1 LLAKSGRRRVIVDKT
16 DGMATVLSPDICVIG
31 AGSAGLSVAA
41 GAAAFGVPV
50 VLIERG
56 RMGGECLNTGCV
68 PSKALIAAAKHAHAV
83 RKAAEF
89 GVIAGEPV
97 IDFEKVQAHVRSVID
112 AIAPNDSVER
122 FTAMGVK
129 VIRADARFTGR
140 DTVAAGEYVIRAR
153 RFVIATGSSTII
165 PPIPGLADV
174 DYLTNETLFDLK
186 SLPQHLLI
194 IGAGPV
200 GLEMAQAH
208 RRLGAKVTVVDAGR
222 ALAKEDPELAGI
234 VLGQLRGE
242 GIDIFE
248 HSRVLSVERTATGL
262 RLHCETQTGLVTIDG
277 SALLVA
283 TGKKGNTFGLGLE
296 AAGIAVT
303 ATGIAVDRSLRT
315 QNRRVYAIGD
325 VAGGLQFTHAANY
338 HASLVLREIL
348 FRLPAREKRDVV
360 PRATFTDPEIAFVGL
375 DEQEA
380 RRRHGRV
387 EILRWPYAENDR
399 AQAERATGGLIK
411 IITGKRGKILGVGI
425 AGAGAAEM
433 ITMWSVM
440 VSNGQR
446 LCHVRNVIVPYPT
459 MTEIGK
465 RAVIAYYTPLTRAPF
480 VRAIIRL
487 LRRFG

>member
-1 LLAKSGRRRVIVDKT
+1 MDKT
-16 DGMATVLSPDICVIG
+16 DGVATVLSPDICVIG

-41 GAAAFGVPV
+41 GAAAFGVPG

-83 RKAAEF
+83 RKASEF
-89 GVIAGEPV
+89 GVIAGEPI
-97 IDFEKVQAHVRSVID
+97 IDFEKVKSHVRSVID
-112 AIAPNDSVER
+112 AIAPNDSAER

-129 VIRADARFTGR
+129 VIRADAQFA
-140 DTVAAGEYVIRAR
+140 DHETVTAGEFTIRAR
-153 RFVIATGSSTII
+153 RFVIATGSSPVI
-165 PPIPGLADV
+165 PLIPGLADV

-222 ALAKEDPELAGI
+222 ALLKEDPELADI

-248 HSRVLSVERTATGL
+248 HSQVLSVERTATGL
-262 RLHCETQTGLVTIDG
+262 RLHCETQAGLVTIDG

-283 TGKKGNTFGLGLE
+283 TGKKGNTSGLGLE
-296 AAGIAVT
+296 ATGIAVT

-348 FRLPAREKRDVV
+348 FRLPAREKRDMV

-380 RRRHGRV
+380 RRRHERV

-399 AQAERATGGLIK
+399 AQAERNTAGLIK
-411 IITGKRGKILGVGI
+411 IITARRGKIVGVGI

-433 ITMWSVM
+433 ITMWSLLIA
-440 VSNGQR
+440 NGQSLR
-446 LCHVRNVIVPYPT
+446 HVRNAIVPYPT

-465 RAVIAYYTPLTRAPF
+465 RAVIAYYTPLTRTPF

>member
-1 LLAKSGRRRVIVDKT
+1 VKSGRRRAIVEKT
-16 DGMATVLSPDICVIG
+16 DGVTTVLSPDICVIG

-68 PSKALIAAAKHAHAV
+68 PSKALIAAAKHAYAV

-97 IDFEKVQAHVRSVID
+97 IDFDKVQAHVRSVID
-112 AIAPNDSVER
+112 AIAPNDSAER
-122 FTAMGVK
+122 FTAMGVR
-129 VIRADARFTGR
+129 VIRADARFADRMIPST
-140 DTVAAGEYVIRAR
+140 AGEFTIRAR
-153 RFVIATGSSTII
+153 RFVIATGSSPVI

-186 SLPQHLLI
+186 SLPQHLVI

-208 RRLGAKVTVVDAGR
+208 RRLGAKVTVVTAGR

-234 VLGQLRGE
+234 VLDQLRGE

-248 HSRVLSVERTATGL
+248 NSRALSVEKTASGL
-262 RLHCETQTGLVTIDG
+262 RLQCETQTGAVTIDG

-283 TGKKGNTFGLGLE
+283 TGKRGNTAGLGLE
-296 AAGIAVT
+296 AAGIALT
-303 ATGIAVDRSLRT
+303 ATGIAVNSSLRT

-325 VAGGLQFTHAANY
+325 AAGGLQFTHAANY

-348 FRLPAREKRDVV
+348 FRLPARENRDVV